1 MIVHLVFHA
10 ISGTKKGTIRYP
22 ILSSFHFV
30 SSHESLVTYIMKTLP
45 QNKFYTLDTSN
56 PIWDR
61 IFTVAPLIVIGT
73 KEGEAY
79 NLAPKHMAT
88 PIGFDNYF
96 GFVCTPKHATYQNIK
111 ATQEFTVSFP
121 LPDHVVLAALSATP
135 RCDDPLR
142 SKPIIKA
149 LPSLKAVHVDALFL
163 EASYLFFECKLF
175 KIIDGFN
182 ENSIITGKI
191 MAAHVDKKYMKTFE
205 KDEQQQLKEN
215 PLLAYISKGRFAK
228 ITKTYNFPFPKNFKT

>member
-1 MIVHLVFHA
+1 
-10 ISGTKKGTIRYP
+10 
-22 ILSSFHFV
+22 
-30 SSHESLVTYIMKTLP
+30 MKTLP
-45 QNKFYTLDTSN
+45 QNKFYTLDTSS

-73 KEGEAY
+73 KEGSAY

-111 ATQEFTVSFP
+111 DTQEFTVSFP
-121 LPDHVVLAALSATP
+121 LPDQVVLAALSATS
-135 RCDDPLR
+135 RSDDTLG

-149 LPSLKAVHVDALFL
+149 LPSLKATRVDALFL

-191 MAAHVDKKYMKTFE
+191 MAAHVDKNYMKTFE

-215 PLLAYISKGRFAK
+215 PLWLTFQTGALQKLPKRTTFLFQRILKLERRK
-228 ITKTYNFPFPKNFKT
+228 QTYGHGDYNLFKR

>member
-1 MIVHLVFHA
+1 
-10 ISGTKKGTIRYP
+10 
-22 ILSSFHFV
+22 
-30 SSHESLVTYIMKTLP
+30 MKTVSP
-45 QNKFYTLDTSN
+45 HKFHTLDTSS

-61 IFTVAPLIVIGT
+61 IFTVAPLMVIGT
-73 KEGEAY
+73 KEGGAY

-111 ATQEFTVSFP
+111 DTQEFTVSFP
-121 LPDHVVLAALSATP
+121 LPDQVVLASLSAMP
-135 RCDDPLR
+135 RCKDHG
-142 SKPIIKA
+142 SGKPIIQA
-149 LPSLKAVHVDALFL
+149 LPSLKASHVDALFL
-163 EASYLFFECKLF
+163 EASYLYFECKLF

-191 MAAHVDKKYMKTFE
+191 IAAHVDKNYMKTFE

-215 PLLAYISKGRFAK
+215 PLLAYISKGRFAR
-228 ITKTYNFPFPKNFKT
+228 ISETYNFPFPKNFKT